1 MQLDLLS
8 LISEIYLRSDDKRKE
23 KLLKADWQYSRQ
35 PTRDGPGPVNL
46 LSLSAG
52 PLAAQA

>member
-1 MQLDLLS
+1 MQLYLLS
-8 LISEIYLRSDDKRKE
+8 LISGIYLRSDEKRKE